1 MTKKKRFFIIASF
14 CLLLAVTAVLNI
26 VLNNNISAK
35 AKTNGDNVISTA
47 NFFTNYRDDRANT
60 YNQEMI
66 YLKAIIDSENTSA
79 EAKQNAEAEMLKLN
93 QTINTQTTLENNI
106 KSLGFSDVVVSAL
119 TNNVNVIIKGKAFAD
134 EELSQIVN
142 VVETCSDYT
151 FDNIKI
157 IPVE

>member
-1 MTKKKRFFIIASF
+1 MTKKKRIIIITSF
-14 CLLLAVTAVLNI
+14 CLLLALTAVLNI

-35 AKTNGDNVISTA
+35 TTTNSNNVITTG
-47 NFFTNYRDDRANT
+47 NFFTNYRTDRTST
-60 YNQEMI
+60 YDQQME
-66 YLKAIIDSENTSA
+66 YLKAITESDSVSN
-79 EAKQNAEAEMLKLN
+79 EAKQNAEAEMIKLT
-93 QTINTQTTLENNI
+93 QTINIQTTLENNI

-119 TNNVNVIIKGKAFAD
+119 TNNVNVIIKGKSFSD

-142 VVETCSDYT
+142 VIETCSDYT

>member
-1 MTKKKRFFIIASF
+1 MTKKKRIIIIASF
-14 CLLLAVTAVLNI
+14 CMLLALTAVLNI

-35 AKTNGDNVISTA
+35 ASTNSDNIITTG
-47 NFFTNYRDDRANT
+47 NFFTNYRTDRTSN
-60 YNQEMI
+60 YELQME
-66 YLKAIIDSENTSA
+66 YLKAITESETVSA
-79 EAKQNAEAEMLKLN
+79 EAKQNAEAEMLKLT
-93 QTINTQTTLENNI
+93 QTINIQTTLENNI

-119 TNNVNVIIKGKAFAD
+119 TNNVNVIIKGKSFAD

-142 VVETCSDYT
+142 VIETCSDYT

>member
-35 AKTNGDNVISTA
+35 VKTNGDNVISTA

-142 VVETCSDYT
+142 VIETCSDYT

>member
-1 MTKKKRFFIIASF
+1 MTKKKRFIIIASF

-35 AKTNGDNVISTA
+35 AKTNSDNVVSTA
-47 NFFTNYRDDRANT
+47 NFFTNYRDDRSNT
-60 YNQEMI
+60 YNQEMV
-66 YLKAIIDSENTSA
+66 YLQAIIDSENTSA
-79 EAKQNAEAEMLKLN
+79 EAKQNAEAEILKLN
-93 QTINTQTTLENNI
+93 TTINTQTTLENNI
-106 KSLGFSDVVVSAL
+106 KSLGFGDVVVSAL

-142 VVETCSDYT
+142 VIETCSDYT